1 MPQGHEEFIAALC
14 RCLEAVEGE
23 TEKIDVRREGGREGG
38 REDEMVE
45 KDLSGDGQRKSTI
58 TRVEMKRGGGGREG
72 GREGRTPN

>member
-1 MPQGHEEFIAALC
+1 
-14 RCLEAVEGE
+14 
-23 TEKIDVRREGGREGG
+23 
-38 REDEMVE
+38 MVE